1 MDKQHIIDEIRRTAR
16 ANKGVAL
23 GWRRFETETGIKYS
37 DWYGKFWTRWGDA
50 VREAGLQANR
60 MGEPFAD
67 EVLLEKLI
75 NLTRQLGR
83 VPVQGDVLIARRKDP
98 AFPSEKVFR
107 RFGSKP
113 QRAARVIAYC
123 ELHSGFEDVA
133 KLWREIPAEREQVQ
147 QTGRTE
153 DVFGFVYLTKSGRF
167 YKIGKTNA
175 AGRRERELAI
185 QLPEKTSTVHV
196 MKTDD
201 PSGIEA
207 YWHDRFAL
215 KRQHGEWFTLS
226 AEDVRAFK
234 RRKFM

>member
-83 VPVQGDVLIARRKDP
+83 VPVQGDVLMARRKDP

-113 QRAARVIAYC
+113 QRATRVIAYC
-123 ELHSGFEDVA
+123 
-133 KLWREIPAEREQVQ
+133 IPDSRMSLS
-147 QTGRTE
+147 
-153 DVFGFVYLTKSGRF
+153 FGGRF
-167 YKIGKTNA
+167 LRNESRFSRPGE
-175 AGRRERELAI
+175 RRTCSVSFI
-185 QLPEKTSTVHV
+185 
-196 MKTDD
+196 
-201 PSGIEA
+201 
-207 YWHDRFAL
+207 
-215 KRQHGEWFTLS
+215 
-226 AEDVRAFK
+226 
-234 RRKFM
+234 

>member
-83 VPVQGDVLIARRKDP
+83 VPVQGDVLMARRKDP

>member
-83 VPVQGDVLIARRKDP
+83 VPVQGDVLMALVPQEFSARNSCDRIDQ
-98 AFPSEKVFR
+98 PSDQ
-107 RFGSKP
+107 S
-113 QRAARVIAYC
+113 
-123 ELHSGFEDVA
+123 
-133 KLWREIPAEREQVQ
+133 
-147 QTGRTE
+147 
-153 DVFGFVYLTKSGRF
+153 
-167 YKIGKTNA
+167 
-175 AGRRERELAI
+175 REL
-185 QLPEKTSTVHV
+185 SV
-196 MKTDD
+196 
-201 PSGIEA
+201 G
-207 YWHDRFAL
+207 
-215 KRQHGEWFTLS
+215 
-226 AEDVRAFK
+226 
-234 RRKFM
+234 

>member
-83 VPVQGDVLIARRKDP
+83 VPVQGDVLMARRKDP

-147 QTGRTE
+147 QTGANGGC
-153 DVFGFVYLTKSGRF
+153 VRF
-167 YKIGKTNA
+167 RLSDEIGAPLQN
-175 AGRRERELAI
+175 REN
-185 QLPEKTSTVHV
+185 
-196 MKTDD
+196 
-201 PSGIEA
+201 
-207 YWHDRFAL
+207 
-215 KRQHGEWFTLS
+215 
-226 AEDVRAFK
+226 K
-234 RRKFM
+234 RRRSARTRACNPAPRENFDGARYENG